1 MSTMDAIKSLGLT
14 TNASTGK
21 AKSTTLKQDEFL
33 KLMTTQMT
41 HQDPTKPMQ
50 NGEFLSQMAQ
60 FGTVSG
66 IQDLQ
71 KSFNDFATAISSDQ
85 ALQATGL
92 IGRTVSLPSNEAVLS
107 ADGKINGSVNL
118 SSSSPT
124 VTLKILDPAT
134 GDIVATK
141 SLGGQPSGPLAFEWD
156 GTKANGNTASPGVY
170 KVQVEALQDGVNTI
184 LQPSIQARVDSVS
197 MANDSHG
204 LQVNVKGLGAF
215 NFNKVTQILNQE
227 S

>member
-1 MSTMDAIKSLGLT
+1 MTAIDAIKSLGLT
-14 TNASTGK
+14 STAASKTK
-21 AKSTTLKQDEFL
+21 KTALDQEQFL

-71 KSFNDFATAISSDQ
+71 KSFKDFSTSINSDQ
-85 ALQATGL
+85 ALQATSL
-92 IGRTVSLPSNEAVLS
+92 IGRMVSIPSNEGILAS
-107 ADGKINGSVNL
+107 GGKINGSVNL
-118 SSSSPT
+118 PASSPD
-124 VTLKILDPAT
+124 VTMKILDSAT

-141 SLGGQPSGPLAFEWD
+141 SLGQHSAGQVNFEWD
-156 GTKANGNTASPGVY
+156 GIKTNGNGANPGVY
-170 KVQVEALQDGVNTI
+170 KVQVETLQNGVNTI
-184 LQPSIQARVDSVS
+184 LQPNIQSRVDSVS

-204 LQVNVKGLGAF
+204 LQVNVKGVGAF
-215 NFNKVTQILNQE
+215 DFNKITQILNQGA
-227 S
+227 

>member
-1 MSTMDAIKSLGLT
+1 MNAIDALKGAGVTTAATSKPKKASLD
-14 TNASTGK
+14 
-21 AKSTTLKQDEFL
+21 QDQFL

-71 KSFNDFATAISSDQ
+71 QSFKDFSASISSDQ
-85 ALQATGL
+85 ALQATSL
-92 IGRTVSLPSNEAVLS
+92 IGRMVSVPSNEAVLPL
-107 ADGKINGSVNL
+107 GGQINGSVNL
-118 SSSSPT
+118 PASSPN
-124 VTLKILDPAT
+124 VTMKILDSVT
-134 GDIVATK
+134 GDIIAAK
-141 SLGGQPSGPLAFEWD
+141 SLGQHSAGQVNFEWD
-156 GTKANGNTASPGVY
+156 GYKTNGNPADAGIY
-170 KVQVEALQDGVNTI
+170 KVQVETLQDGVNTV
-184 LQPSIQARVDSVS
+184 LQPNIQSRVDSVS

-215 NFNKVTQILNQE
+215 NFNKITQILNQGA
-227 S
+227 

>member
-1 MSTMDAIKSLGLT
+1 MNAADALKGLGAT
-14 TNASTGK
+14 TNATSKTK
-21 AKSTTLKQDEFL
+21 KTNLDQDQFL

-71 KSFNDFATAISSDQ
+71 QSFKDFSASISSDQ
-85 ALQATGL
+85 ALQATSL
-92 IGRTVSLPSNEAVLS
+92 IGRMVSVPSNEGILPL
-107 ADGKINGSVNL
+107 GGQINGSVNL
-118 SSSSPT
+118 PASSPN
-124 VTLKILDPAT
+124 VTLKIMDSAT

-141 SLGGQPSGPLAFEWD
+141 SLGQHSAGQVNFEWD
-156 GTKANGNTASPGVY
+156 GTKTNGNDASPGVY
-170 KVQVEALQDGVNTI
+170 KVQVETLQDGVNTV
-184 LQPSIQARVDSVS
+184 LQPNIQSRVDSVS

-215 NFNKVTQILNQE
+215 NFNKITQILNQGA
-227 S
+227 

>member
-1 MSTMDAIKSLGLT
+1 MTAIDALKSLGV
-14 TNASTGK
+14 STAP
-21 AKSTTLKQDEFL
+21 AKTKKTTLDQEQFL

-71 KSFNDFATAISSDQ
+71 QSFKDFAASISSDQ

-92 IGRTVSLPSNEAVLS
+92 IGRTVSVPSGEAVLAAKGS
-107 ADGKINGSVNL
+107 IKGSVNL
-118 SSSSPT
+118 TASSPS
-124 VTLKILDPAT
+124 VTLKILDSAT
-134 GDIVATK
+134 GEIIAAK
-141 SLGGQPSGPLAFEWD
+141 SLGEKSAGPASFEWD
-156 GTKANGNTASPGVY
+156 GVKSNGNPASPGVY
-170 KVQVEALQDGVNTI
+170 KVQVETLVNGVNTV
-184 LQPSIQARVDSVS
+184 LQPNIQAQVDSVS
-197 MANDSHG
+197 MANDKHG
-204 LQVNVKGLGAF
+204 LQVNVKGLGPF
-215 NFNKVTQILNQE
+215 DFNKISQILNTE